1 VGAGRVGR
9 DRAHPHDTKQRN
21 RVEAWPR
28 RRWAASLAAVQG
40 CERNGPKNG
49 VAVELLLLAKALDEG
64 HRSRW
69 RPHLAAPDEEHEA
82 RTRPRSAPFGGFDPR
97 QVIRVVAGFPRPEDV
112 RPAVEG
118 RRLVPGR
125 HVFDRALKPRI
136 DELARDIGDGRIL
149 VRVGVD
155 DRNPMLPQQLDE
167 GGRAEAVVASLDNMP
182 ELPTLD
188 LAREDRQGS
197 GEVLLVEA
205 LRRRELPQD
214 RPEVFSE
221 FGDAARQGPLDRRTG
236 LGEVRAIGRVTR
248 ALESKDEPV
257 RRLARHFRKLA
268 DFCVP

>member
-1 VGAGRVGR
+1 MRAIAAAGALTLPPLMKNTKHGR
-9 DRAHPHDTKQRN
+9 
-21 RVEAWPR
+21 
-28 RRWAASLAAVQG
+28 
-40 CERNGPKNG
+40 GP
-49 VAVELLLLAKALDEG
+49 D
-64 HRSRW
+64 
-69 RPHLAAPDEEHEA
+69 P
-82 RTRPRSAPFGGFDPR
+82 PRSAGS
-97 QVIRVVAGFPRPEDV
+97 IRGRSSGSS
-112 RPAVEG
+112 PASHVLKTSAQQSEG

-197 GEVLLVEA
+197 SEVLLVEA

-257 RRLARHFRKLA
+257 RPLARHFRKLA